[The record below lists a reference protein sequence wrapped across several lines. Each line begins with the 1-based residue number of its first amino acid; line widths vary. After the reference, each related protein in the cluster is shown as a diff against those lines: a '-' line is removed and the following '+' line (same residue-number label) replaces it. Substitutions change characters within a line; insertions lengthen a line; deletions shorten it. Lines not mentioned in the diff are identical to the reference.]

1 MAVVSTPTGKM
12 PTIGEGDHPWVA
24 CPACGQVLYKK
35 EWAEALEV
43 CPSCNHHGRLTART
57 RVGQLCDPGSFA
69 EWDAEL
75 ISNDPLEFSDLKP
88 YKERQAD
95 AQKNAA
101 GNESLLTGKGRIEG
115 TASALAVFEYTYM
128 GGSMGTV
135 LGEKFCRAAERA
147 LEERLP
153 LIQVSA
159 SGGAR
164 MQEGTLSLL
173 QMARVSALIAELR
186 HAGLPF
192 VSVLTD
198 PTTGGVA
205 ASSAMQGDVILSE
218 PGALIGFAGPRV
230 VEQTTGT
237 ALPPGFQRAEFLLEH
252 GFVDQIVARSQMK
265 ERVGRLLQLLGAGEN
280 FSTE

>member
-1 MAVVSTPTGKM
+1 MAVVTTPTGKM
-12 PTIGEGDHPWVA
+12 PTIGEGDHPWIA
-24 CPACGQVLYKK
+24 CPECKQVLYRR
-35 EWAEALEV
+35 EWDEALQV
-43 CPSCNHHGRLTART
+43 CPSCGHHGRLSARE
-57 RVGQLCDPGSFA
+57 RVAQLCDEGSFV
-69 EWDAEL
+69 EWDPGL
-75 ISNDPLEFSDLKP
+75 VSSDPLEFTDLKP
-88 YKERQAD
+88 YKDRQAQ
-95 AQKNAA
+95 AEKTAA
-101 GNESLLTGKGRIEG
+101 GPESMLTGKGTIEG
-115 TASALAVFEYTYM
+115 VASALAVFEYTYM

-173 QMARVSALIAELR
+173 QMARVSALVAELR

-192 VSVLTD
+192 ISLLTD

-205 ASSAMQGDVILSE
+205 ASSAMQGDVIVSE

-237 ALPPGFQRAEFLLEH
+237 ALPPGFQRAEFLLKH
-252 GFVDQIVARSQMK
+252 GFVDQIIPRAQLS
-265 ERVGRLLQLLGAGEN
+265 ERIARLLRLLGAGEK
-280 FSTE
+280 FAK